1 MESTSQQNI
10 FVYDRKKFRISGV
23 TDISLFT
30 ENEITLETTSGT
42 LLVLGRN
49 MKMGGLDANKHEAE
63 FKGEFDGC
71 EYLKGKGL
79 MKPQKSKASKRKKWR

>member
-1 MESTSQQNI
+1 MESTGQQNI

-23 TDISLFT
+23 TDVSLFT

-42 LLVLGRN
+42 LVVMGKN

-63 FKGEFDGC
+63 FKGEFNGC
-71 EYLKGKGL
+71 EYLKDKGL
-79 MKPQKSKASKRKKWR
+79 LKTKKTKAGKRRKWR